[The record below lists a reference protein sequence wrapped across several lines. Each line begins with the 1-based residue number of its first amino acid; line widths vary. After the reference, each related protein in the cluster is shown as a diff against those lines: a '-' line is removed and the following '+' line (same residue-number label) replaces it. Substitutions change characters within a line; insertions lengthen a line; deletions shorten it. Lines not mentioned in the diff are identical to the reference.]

1 MALIKDYVINI
12 TMECIYCDK
21 KVTFE
26 LESFA
31 FKNK

>member
-1 MALIKDYVINI
+1 MALIKDDVNNI
-12 TMECIYCDK
+12 SMECIYCEK